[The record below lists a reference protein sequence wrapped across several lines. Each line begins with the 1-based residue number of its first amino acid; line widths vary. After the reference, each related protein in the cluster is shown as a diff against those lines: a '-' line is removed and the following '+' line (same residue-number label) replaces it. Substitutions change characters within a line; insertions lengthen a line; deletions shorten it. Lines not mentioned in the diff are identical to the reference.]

1 MANLPGRKRGRGM
14 SRLAVA
20 AIAAALVG
28 TSAGAAVADTPV
40 PAPLKSAD
48 IAAAAVAEPSNAPAA
63 AQAGSTPVFLLWGVD
78 KNTNGYV
85 YGPSGTG
92 GFATRSFVD
101 SGWNGIKLAA
111 AIDLNADGESDGAWT
126 WDTSGHVAF
135 ADDTQSKLVGS
146 GWNIYNTVLTPSNLG
161 GTSTDDVLARDSA
174 GVLWLYKGNSN
185 GTLTARVKVGSGWNI
200 YTHITGKGDLSGD
213 GRADLVVKDSAG
225 VLWLYK
231 GTGNATA
238 PFSAR
243 TKVGSGWNIYNKI
256 IANGDLNLDGR
267 ADVVARDAAGVLW
280 LYKGTGN
287 AAAPFSA
294 RTKVGSGF
302 NIYNKLF

>member
-1 MANLPGRKRGRGM
+1 VANLPGRKRGRAL

-28 TSAGAAVADTPV
+28 TSAGSAVADD
-40 PAPLKSAD
+40 PAPAPKSAD
-48 IAAAAVAEPSNAPAA
+48 IAASVAEPSNAPAA
-63 AQAGSTPVFLLWGVD
+63 AQAGTTPVFLLWGVD
-78 KNTNGYV
+78 KNTNAYV
-85 YGPSGTG
+85 YGPNGSG
-92 GFATRSFVD
+92 GFATRDFVD
-101 SGWNGIKLAA
+101 GGWDAIKLAA
-111 AIDLNADGESDGAWT
+111 SIDLNGDGQYDGAWT
-126 WDTSGHVAF
+126 WDNAGYVAYG
-135 ADDTQSKLVGS
+135 DDAGAREVGR
-146 GWNIYNTVLTPSNLG
+146 GWNIYNLVLSPSNLG
-161 GTSTDDVLARDSA
+161 GTASDDVLARDKS
-174 GVLWLYKGNSN
+174 GVLWLYKGTST
-185 GTLTARVKVGSGWNI
+185 GAFSTRVKAGSGWNI

-213 GRADLVVKDSAG
+213 GRADVVAKDASG

-231 GTGNATA
+231 GTGNAAA

-267 ADVVARDAAGVLW
+267 TDVVARDAAGALW